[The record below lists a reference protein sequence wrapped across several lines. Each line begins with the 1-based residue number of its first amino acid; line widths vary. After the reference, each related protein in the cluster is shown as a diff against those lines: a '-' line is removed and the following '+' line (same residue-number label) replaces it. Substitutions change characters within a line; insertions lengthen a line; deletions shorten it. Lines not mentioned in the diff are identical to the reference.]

1 MASQKSIALAAAA
14 SALKARKE
22 AQGEENQRAAVEE
35 AARVRQMFADDR
47 SRLERRY
54 GVISARSMNSESRED

>member
-1 MASQKSIALAAAA
+1 MASQRSIALAAEA

-22 AQGEENQRAAVEE
+22 EQGVKNQRAAVEE

-47 SRLERRY
+47 SRLEKRY
-54 GVISARSMNSESRED
+54 GVISVRSMSSESRED